1 MLFLVALF
9 FIKNKTVFKN
19 QANQEGLA
27 YGNETLE
34 SFVNKDTD
42 GDGILD
48 WEENLWGTDPLK
60 KDTNDDGTGDDVEVA
75 KMKAAQGM
83 SVNGKI
89 NLDVESSE
97 TLTETDKFSRELF
110 STIATLSQ
118 AGEINQETVEK
129 LSNSL
134 VEQIKAPSVQKVFL
148 MSDLKIIQD
157 NSLQAIKNYD
167 SALNNI
173 FSKKPLST
181 DRTVIDILNDF
192 MQGEED
198 VNVSV
203 LVELDPIIIRTGEII
218 DDMRKV
224 SVPESLA
231 SLHLEVVNGM
241 QRLFENLKSLKLFD
255 TDIVLALGAI
265 SQYETNTDSM
275 TGAMVNLN
283 NAIQAKIK

>member
-157 NSLQAIKNYD
+157 NSLQAI
-167 SALNNI
+167 
-173 FSKKPLST
+173 
-181 DRTVIDILNDF
+181 
-192 MQGEED
+192 
-198 VNVSV
+198 
-203 LVELDPIIIRTGEII
+203 
-218 DDMRKV
+218 
-224 SVPESLA
+224 
-231 SLHLEVVNGM
+231 
-241 QRLFENLKSLKLFD
+241 
-255 TDIVLALGAI
+255 
-265 SQYETNTDSM
+265 
-275 TGAMVNLN
+275 
-283 NAIQAKIK
+283 